1 MKAGTGWIRTTET
14 YNGSPRG
21 ASEIRDSVAKDP
33 IAQGLSA
40 QPPPVA
46 LGPSVFHMWK
56 RRIFSIF
63 FGDLIFWGGGGR
75 ESRKQ
80 ASEVTRWLA
89 SGHLLW
95 NSANLKG
102 GITQPAEQSC

>member
-40 QPPPVA
+40 QPPLWHWA
-46 LGPSVFHMWK
+46 LQS
-56 RRIFSIF
+56 SIC
-63 FGDLIFWGGGGR
+63 GR
-75 ESRKQ
+75 GEYSPYFL
-80 ASEVTRWLA
+80 ET
-89 SGHLLW
+89 
-95 NSANLKG
+95 
-102 GITQPAEQSC
+102 